1 MYKMSRSFCNVK
13 INIGLSDGNVA
24 GSTRVQNSG
33 IVIVLMIELTLWLYA
48 IGTVTIPIG

>member
-1 MYKMSRSFCNVK
+1 MYKMSRSFWNVK
-13 INIGLSDGNVA
+13 INIA